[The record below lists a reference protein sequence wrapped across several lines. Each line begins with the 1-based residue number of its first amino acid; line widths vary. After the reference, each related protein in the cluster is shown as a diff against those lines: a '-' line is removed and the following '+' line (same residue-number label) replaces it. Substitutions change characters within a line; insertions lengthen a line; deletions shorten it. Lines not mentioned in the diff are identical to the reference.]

1 MASTA
6 WTVTVLSAGLG
17 HFTGHASMCPR
28 KIGYVTPFHSER
40 IRIWLP
46 GLTLGEYGDDPLK
59 GLKRPSRFFRVT
71 VIVPASKRL
80 SLKADAVAFLNQTG
94 VDVRA
99 GDWVDPQLR
108 RSHFDDWA
116 DAWWKTTVK
125 LAPLT
130 RRGYWC
136 ILHNHV
142 ITYFGGRRMTS
153 IDFMDVEEFIG
164 DRLEAGLS
172 PKMVRKAVSVV
183 SLIMESAVRS
193 KARRDNPARGHRIP
207 QRSRKLTPGDV
218 LDMGQLRR
226 LIDHVRDPYK
236 PAVWLLVVTGI
247 RPAELAGLRVR
258 DVDFTR
264 RRIYVETSLVTVE
277 AYGEVAAC
285 QSEGPPKTA
294 AGQRAIPI
302 KEWLCD
308 DLAAVLAARTAPGEL
323 PPSLDDRL
331 FVGVSGK
338 PLDTKWF
345 RQGVMVPA
353 LRAAGLPVTI
363 RTYDL
368 RHSHASLLIDRGASP
383 AAVAQRLGH
392 ADPAMTLRVYTH
404 LFEGVQEA
412 LTDALD
418 ELVQATEGAG
428 PEVVALDSHRTTIQ
442 GTRRA
447 HKGTESRSRTVTQSK
462 GRRTQNAG

>member
-1 MASTA
+1 MASIEPTKRGPDGRPA
-6 WTVTVLSAGLG
+6 RDTKWRARYRDPNGRSRRQV
-17 HFTGHASMCPR
+17 FDR
-28 KIGYVTPFHSER
+28 KT
-40 IRIWLP
+40 
-46 GLTLGEYGDDPLK
+46 
-59 GLKRPSRFFRVT
+59 
-71 VIVPASKRL
+71 
-80 SLKADAVAFLNQTG
+80 DAEAFLQRTG

-99 GDWVDPQLR
+99 GDWIDPTLR
-108 RSHFDDWA
+108 RVLFDDWA
-116 DAWWKTTVK
+116 AAWWKTTVK

-136 ILHNHV
+136 LLHNHV
-142 ITYFGGRRMTS
+142 LAYFGGRQMTAV
-153 IDFMDVEEFIG
+153 DFMDVEEFIG

-172 PKMVRKAVSVV
+172 PKMIRKAVSVV
-183 SLIMESAVRS
+183 SLIMEAAVRA

-207 QRSRKLTPGDV
+207 QRQRKLTPGDV
-218 LDMGQLRR
+218 LDMGQLRE

-236 PAVWLLVVTGI
+236 PAVWLLVMTGI

-258 DVDFTR
+258 DVDFAR

-277 AYGEVAAC
+277 AYGTTAAS
-285 QSEGPPKTA
+285 QAEGPPKTA

-302 KEWLCD
+302 PQWLCD
-308 DLAAVLAARTAPGEL
+308 DLAAVLTGRTTEGGL
-323 PPSLDDRL
+323 PPSRDDRL

-353 LRAAGLPVTI
+353 LRAAGLPVSI

-368 RHSHASLLIDRGASP
+368 RHSHASLLIDQGANV
-383 AAVAQRLGH
+383 AAVAHRLGH

-404 LFEGVQEA
+404 LFEGVQEE

-418 ELVQATEGAG
+418 VMARAPREE
-428 PEVVALDSHRTTIQ
+428 PSVVALESTK
-442 GTRRA
+442 RA
-447 HKGTESRSRTVTQSK
+447 RESTESRPTAPN
-462 GRRTQNAG
+462 GARRRPTKKAG